1 MHWNGTTFAALYL
14 LAAGCATA
22 GPPKPATGEPQPP
35 EQANIEACD
44 SVLEREYTP
53 AFRSAGVEGEVR
65 VWIHVDEK
73 GIVRDVRIGVSSGH
87 SELDRIALRVARC
100 SRFVPALNRGVPV
113 PVWIQVPI
121 YFRAR

>member
-1 MHWNGTTFAALYL
+1 MFATLSL
-14 LAAGCATA
+14 LVAGCATA
-22 GPPKPATGEPQPP
+22 GPPKPTTGEPQPP
-35 EQANIEACD
+35 EQGNREGCD

-53 AFRSAGVEGEVR
+53 ALRSAGVEGEVR
-65 VWIHVDEK
+65 VWFHVDEK

-113 PVWIQVPI
+113 PVWIQLPI
-121 YFRAR
+121 AFRAR